1 LKSIGNDFAHC
12 ICEVSSDNKSSGMRE
27 ALLFFLIITFCSCGE
42 RTGKTVKERDTVS
55 TSGTNKPG
63 NIKANEIMNS
73 KPKALTTDEW
83 QKQEDSL
90 RNVILQKRDN
100 KILKESF
107 LQELYIRNAVSVSKD
122 SLFFRIP
129 FDLHGCDCIAPDCY
143 STNVSF
149 GFRFRD
155 SLLFPQLLPFE
166 ELEEGCIDKK
176 SHLTGNLKLIE
187 QSDNHVIYH
196 STRFRRTLVLF
207 RSNQAS
213 GTTAYYFT
221 KIGQNRINGKNVYT
235 IMKEHNEE
243 DKNSICPF
251 MSWKLL
257 TNEYENFLR

>member
-1 LKSIGNDFAHC
+1 
-12 ICEVSSDNKSSGMRE
+12 MRE

-55 TSGTNKPG
+55 MSGTNKPG
-63 NIKANEIMNS
+63 NVKANEIMNS

-235 IMKEHNEE
+235 IIKEHNEE

-251 MSWKLL
+251 MSWKLS